1 MNVKEMAAKFKLT
14 VVAGAAGL
22 DRVVQ
27 GGYSGDLLSEIM
39 GNAGIGCVWL
49 TVQAHQNI
57 VAVAVLR
64 EMAAIVITGG
74 AGPSPETVDKAN
86 AEGIPILTY
95 PGSSFELSGKIY
107 AECGNE

>member
-1 MNVKEMAAKFKLT
+1 MNVKEMAAKFDLT
-14 VVAGAAGL
+14 VVAGVTGL